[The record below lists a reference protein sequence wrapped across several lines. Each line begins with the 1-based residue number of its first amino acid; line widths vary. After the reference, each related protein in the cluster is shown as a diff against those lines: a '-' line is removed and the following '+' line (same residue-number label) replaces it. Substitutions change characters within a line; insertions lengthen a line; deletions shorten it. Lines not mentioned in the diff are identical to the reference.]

1 MNYPHSALIATS
13 LSTSPYAVQNN
24 LENLIKRSVTHPHA
38 RRGSDATHHD
48 HDHEHDPL
56 DSADRSPIDE
66 NGPTPN
72 LHTPG
77 RRRPSAAPSAHGAH
91 IGTIQEA
98 SYEDAIIFHD
108 DDDDTTT
115 TNNGNANENSALLDR
130 DWSSRRA
137 SRNSRR
143 SYGATSAPL
152 GQVRAG
158 RRRSIEGFTSTH
170 DPAHH
175 QSGNSRSRS
184 KARTPPRRGSQ
195 HMHSRRQD
203 KEGAANGHGHPSE
216 SASTS
221 DNDDDADEDDHRS
234 RTSHRNQARGRASI
248 SRPLSITSSPYSANI
263 GLPTTASTRRGSVT
277 VRMGDDSSGDEGG
290 DVARGLVAN
299 AGGAMFGAHSGAGL
313 VPGPGGGVGPM
324 ELDPVEELDAQDLQ
338 LPVNEDGVEIR
349 DWTEAMRAELPL
361 IFRSSIP
368 VFFSQLAEWSL
379 NLASVVSIGHL
390 GTTELAASSL
400 ASMTAAVSCF
410 SILQGLCTAMDTLLP
425 AAWTS
430 SDPSRVGLWTQRMA
444 VVMAVSMIPMFVI
457 WWNIGGVLIA
467 LGQEPAVAHHA
478 AQYLR
483 WLSLGIPGYGGNV
496 LLKKYLQAQNLMH
509 VPTYVLFVVA
519 PLNLVM
525 NYLFVWGPDFI
536 RLGFPG
542 GALATGMSYNFAFL
556 ASLLWILFYGPR
568 EAFHPVKFQHCFSKL
583 GTVTSLGLAGT
594 IMLSSEWWAWEA
606 CALAAS
612 ILGPVHLAAQS
623 VLLSTASTFYQ
634 VPASLGIA
642 SAVRVGNLLGAGRGW
657 EAKWASRACLL
668 WSLIFAIIN
677 SSTCVIFRKNWGYLF
692 NSDQEVVELVA
703 EIMPYIALFQLT
715 DGIVATAGSI
725 LRSLGLHTTGALI
738 NLTSYYVIGLP
749 FGIWLTFEPKYK
761 LGLVGLWVGL
771 SVALAYASIL
781 EFWMVWS
788 ANWTRA
794 VERIRERLGLPAHGE
809 IGEDGKWDLQ
819 GDRHDHGRGH
829 GHGQEEDHESE
840 RLLDRRESSEEGEG
854 VI

>member
-1 MNYPHSALIATS
+1 MNYPHSASIATS

-38 RRGSDATHHD
+38 RRGSDATHRDHDYDHD
-48 HDHEHDPL
+48 HDHHL
-56 DSADRSPIDE
+56 DSADRSPTDE
-66 NGPTPN
+66 NGPASGTATTTHSV
-72 LHTPG
+72 HTPG
-77 RRRPSAAPSAHGAH
+77 RRRPSAAPSAHGHGAAH

-98 SYEDAIIFHD
+98 SYEDALIFHD
-108 DDDDTTT
+108 DDDDADAS
-115 TNNGNANENSALLDR
+115 NANESSGLLDR

-137 SRNSRR
+137 SRASRT

-158 RRRSIEGFTSTH
+158 RRRSIEGFTSTNT
-170 DPAHH
+170 AHH
-175 QSGNSRSRS
+175 PSGNSRSRS

-195 HMHSRRQD
+195 HLHSRRQD
-203 KEGAANGHGHPSE
+203 KEGDGVGHPSG

-221 DNDDDADEDDHRS
+221 DNDEDDSRS
-234 RTSHRNQARGRASI
+234 RTSHHRNQTRGRAPI

-324 ELDPVEELDAQDLQ
+324 ELDPVEELDAHDLE
-338 LPVNEDGVEIR
+338 LPVDQEGVEVR
-349 DWTEAMRAELPL
+349 VWTEAMRAELPL

-430 SDPSRVGLWTQRMA
+430 SDPSRVGLWTQRMSA
-444 VVMAVSMIPMFVI
+444 VLQIPMFVI

-467 LGQEPAVAHHA
+467 LGQEPDVAHHA

-525 NYLFVWGPDFI
+525 NYAFVWGPDFI
-536 RLGFPG
+536 RIGFPG

-771 SVALAYASIL
+771 SAALAYASIL

-819 GDRHDHGRGH
+819 GDRHDHH
-829 GHGQEEDHESE
+829 GDGNDEYERE
-840 RLLDRRESSEEGEG
+840 RLLDRRGSSEDGEG

>member
-1 MNYPHSALIATS
+1 MNYPHSASIATS
-13 LSTSPYAVQNN
+13 LSTSPYAVQSN
-24 LENLIKRSVTHPHA
+24 LENLIKRSLTHPHA
-38 RRGSDATHHD
+38 RRGSDVTHLDNND
-48 HDHEHDPL
+48 HDHLP
-56 DSADRSPIDE
+56 DSADRSPTDE
-66 NGPTPN
+66 NGPTPS

-77 RRRPSAAPSAHGAH
+77 RRRPSAALSAHGGHGAAH

-108 DDDDTTT
+108 DDDDTT
-115 TNNGNANENSALLDR
+115 NANENSGLLDR

-137 SRNSRR
+137 SRASRR

-152 GQVRAG
+152 GQARAG
-158 RRRSIEGFTSTH
+158 RRRSIEGFTSTSA
-170 DPAHH
+170 AHH
-175 QSGNSRSRS
+175 VSGNSRSRS
-184 KARTPPRRGSQ
+184 KARTPPRSSQ
-195 HMHSRRQD
+195 HMYSKRQD
-203 KEGAANGHGHPSE
+203 KEGNDHGYPSE

-221 DNDDDADEDDHRS
+221 DNDDDNDDNYDDGRS
-234 RTSHRNQARGRASI
+234 RASHRNNQARGRAPI

-263 GLPTTASTRRGSVT
+263 GLPTFATNARRGSVT

-338 LPVNEDGVEIR
+338 LPVDQEGVEVR
-349 DWTEAMRAELPL
+349 VWTEAMRAELPL
-361 IFRSSIP
+361 IFRSSVP

-444 VVMAVSMIPMFVI
+444 VVMTVSMIPMFVI

-467 LGQEPAVAHHA
+467 LGQEPDVAHHA

-509 VPTYVLFVVA
+509 VPTYVLFIVA
-519 PLNLVM
+519 PINLLM

-536 RLGFPG
+536 RIGFPG

-677 SSTCVIFRKNWGYLF
+677 SSICVIFRKNWGYMF
-692 NSDQEVVELVA
+692 NSDEEVVKLVA

-771 SVALAYASIL
+771 SAALAYASIL
-781 EFWMVWS
+781 EFWMVWA

-819 GDRHDHGRGH
+819 GDRHDHH
-829 GHGQEEDHESE
+829 GDEFERE
-840 RLLDRRESSEEGEG
+840 RLLDRRGSSENGEG